1 MNTATSPE
9 AENSNQD
16 IILYWVPEDP
26 TWKYYVYM
34 HFAEVV
40 ELPSNETR
48 EFSVF
53 LNEESINMTTFS
65 PRYLYTDTLFVQ
77 NPVSGKRLEFRLK
90 STAKST
96 LPPIINAIE
105 TYRINEFLQSP
116 TDQQD
121 GMVFFSKKKRILSVF
136 IFFFEKRHN

>member
-9 AENSNQD
+9 DLSQD
-16 IILYWVPEDP
+16 IIFSWEPKDP
-26 TWKYYVYM
+26 TWKYFVYM

-48 EFSVF
+48 EFKVL
-53 LNEESINMTTFS
+53 LNEKEINMSSFS

-77 NPVSGKRLEFRLK
+77 NPVSGPKLEFRLQQ
-90 STAKST
+90 TPRST

-105 TYRINEFLQSP
+105 TYRVNEFLQSP

-121 GMVFFSKKKRILSVF
+121 GTLSFLIQYLTLFVIYSNTYPFMV
-136 IFFFEKRHN
+136 